1 MKLAVL
7 AIAVLALTGCKT
19 TSINGQHIT
28 DYGDGVEIPE
38 RARPNE
44 ATKRYYLRAQNYWMR
59 TNIRRGR
66 GYRIAPRGMPSR
78 SEPKPIH
85 RAKNFRKSL
94 RQALYSVTSITTMV
108 SSNTM
113 VCQYRDGS
121 KQALT
126 TILISLPIQQGR
138 VLRPTSSDMPFVTAT
153 SNRLTSWLTGRY

>member
-19 TSINGQHIT
+19 TPFNRQHIT

-66 GYRIAPRGMPSR
+66 GLLGRFFEGPFMQLLNAMIIIFNIYCVRLTAVARARNYTKCGTNCGIGTKYIKIKSIESIFYRI
-78 SEPKPIH
+78 
-85 RAKNFRKSL
+85 N
-94 RQALYSVTSITTMV
+94 
-108 SSNTM
+108 
-113 VCQYRDGS
+113 
-121 KQALT
+121 
-126 TILISLPIQQGR
+126 
-138 VLRPTSSDMPFVTAT
+138 
-153 SNRLTSWLTGRY
+153 